1 MRKKNE
7 ASIETSINDLSNSRG
22 RDDLEFRGTRPEN
35 RDVVEITM
43 PDGSKFLKR
52 ERTVLGKTDRLYI
65 PEKKG
70 FKRHWFNG
78 VEVSRI
84 QYGVD
89 RGFVPATDEN
99 GNLYQPQD
107 GDVDSRG
114 VRQKMY
120 PMETPIEHWK
130 KLQENTKRERESVNI
145 AKKIENEMNQ
155 VLDNLGSKTQIFED
169 KLTILQK

>member
-22 RDDLEFRGTRPEN
+22 RDDLELRGTRPEN

-43 PDGSKFLKR
+43 PDGSKFLRR
-52 ERTVLGKTDRLYI
+52 ERTVLGKTDRLYL

-70 FKRHWFNG
+70 FKRHWFNAI
-78 VEVSRI
+78 EPSRI
-84 QYGVD
+84 QYAVD
-89 RGFVPATDEN
+89 CNFVPATDES
-99 GNLYQPQD
+99 GNLIQPID
-107 GDVDSRG
+107 GDVDSKG

-120 PMETPIEHWK
+120 PMEIPIEKWK
-130 KLQENTKRERESVNI
+130 KLQENTKRERENSSI
-145 AKKIENEMNQ
+145 AKEIENEMNKG
-155 VLDNLGSKTQIFED
+155 LDNLGSKTQIFED

>member
-7 ASIETSINDLSNSRG
+7 ASIETSITDLSNSRG

-35 RDVVEITM
+35 RDVIEVTM

-52 ERTVLGKTDRLYI
+52 ERTALGKSDRLYL

-70 FKRHWFNG
+70 FKRHWFNA
-78 VEVSRI
+78 VEASRI
-84 QYGVD
+84 QYAID
-89 RGFVPATDEN
+89 CGFVPATDSN
-99 GNLYQPQD
+99 GSLIQAID
-107 GDVDSRG
+107 GDVDQKG

-120 PMETPIEHWK
+120 PMEVPIEHWNM
-130 KLQENTKRERESVNI
+130 LQKNTKLERESLNI
-145 AKKIENEMNQ
+145 AKEIETEMNQ
-155 VLDNLGSKTQIFED
+155 SLDNRGSKTQIFED